1 MGHIAEGMP
10 ISKEIAMGGSII
22 IRATAETHIEVE
34 ITHPENTTAGIIIVV
49 IIAEETTVIRGLRI
63 IVEITTKDMTEE
75 TPGHSFNREI
85 GSMINEVDLME
96 GNRSNMDKIVYFY
109 G

>member
-1 MGHIAEGMP
+1 
-10 ISKEIAMGGSII
+10 MGGSII

-49 IIAEETTVIRGLRI
+49 IIAEETTVIRGQRI